1 MLSKDTNKWEDYYEK
16 ALVAGLLVTAVS
28 TSCFSPVNTF
38 AESNTTYLQPSSILG
53 PAMDRLSNSIT
64 KLGSQTPLIQGYGLI
79 ILQQPDLDVNTI
91 YGITTDQG
99 TARNHVRDWLDTYNP
114 KLFKVNQDIQSF
126 GITFT
131 NYYNTLVELAGK
143 MNEDPQAKALFV
155 RIFNLLQGDV
165 QKIQYNIKINSED
178 LNNFKDDLVEDSNK
192 FSIKVTRAFESYKSS
207 NGDIEKLRTEMGQL
221 NAGIQEDF
229 EKLLALPKE
238 NLDGSLNITKSVINI
253 LKDGVKDKTVDVSN
267 LEAIYNQYGQL
278 KNDKV
283 TELNKAIAQ
292 KQQKLIQL
300 VQNLSTIEVQ
310 ATQMTL
316 IEQQLNNFT
325 RTVKN
330 QTQSF
335 DNLVSS
341 WNTFNNIMIQT
352 GTSLNADTKIDSN
365 SLQAQLKELKQFTD
379 ELKKQT
385 TEYQESVTKIKVT
398 G

>member
-1 MLSKDTNKWEDYYEK
+1 MKK

-99 TARNHVRDWLDTYNP
+99 TARNHVRDWLDVYNP
-114 KLFKVNQDIQSF
+114 NLFKVNQDIKSF
-126 GITFT
+126 GIRFT
-131 NYYNTLVELAGK
+131 NYYDTLVELAGK

-165 QKIQYNIKINSED
+165 QKIQYNMKINSED
-178 LNNFKDDLVEDSNK
+178 LKNFKDVLVEDSNK

-229 EKLLALPKE
+229 EKLLDLPKE

-300 VQNLSTIEVQ
+300 VQNLSNIEVQ

-341 WNTFNNIMIQT
+341 WDTFNNIMIQT

-365 SLQAQLKELKQFTD
+365 SLQARLKELKQFTD
-379 ELKKQT
+379 ELNKQT